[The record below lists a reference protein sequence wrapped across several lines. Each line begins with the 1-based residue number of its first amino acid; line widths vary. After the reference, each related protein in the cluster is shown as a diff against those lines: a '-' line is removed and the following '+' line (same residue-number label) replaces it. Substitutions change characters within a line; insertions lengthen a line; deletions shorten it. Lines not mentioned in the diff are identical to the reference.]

1 LCARHKL
8 MIKKLQLLVRI
19 SRSHQIARRYFVVNG
34 FDGALTMLGLLT
46 GFYVA
51 GTSDL
56 QTVLNACVGAAV
68 ALGVSGI
75 SSAYISESA
84 EKRQELESLEQS
96 MIADLGDTAHGKA
109 ARFMPLVVALVNGMA
124 PFLIAII
131 IIFPV
136 WFSVWSPG
144 VLNKPIEFSVLIA
157 FCLIFLLGVFLG
169 RVGGTFWLWSGL
181 KALGVA
187 LLTGA
192 LILALSP

>member
-1 LCARHKL
+1 
-8 MIKKLQLLVRI
+8 
-19 SRSHQIARRYFVVNG
+19 
-34 FDGALTMLGLLT
+34 MLGLLT

-56 QTVLNACVGAAV
+56 QTVLNACLGAAV

-84 EKRQELESLEQS
+84 EKKQELESLEQS
-96 MIADLGDTAHGKA
+96 MIADLGDTAHGEA
-109 ARFMPLVVALVNGMA
+109 ARLMPLVVALVNGMA

-131 IIFPV
+131 IISPV
-136 WFSVWSPG
+136 WFSVLSPG
-144 VLNKPIEFSVLIA
+144 VLDKPIEFSALIA

-187 LLTGA
+187 LLTGL

>member
-1 LCARHKL
+1 
-8 MIKKLQLLVRI
+8 MIKKLQLLIRI
-19 SRSHQIARRYFVVNG
+19 SRSKQIARRYFVVNG

-51 GTSDL
+51 GTTDM

-84 EKRQELESLEQS
+84 EKKQELEKLEQA
-96 MIADLGDTAHGKA
+96 MIADLGDTAHGEA
-109 ARFMPLVVALVNGMA
+109 ARLMPLVVALVNGMA

-131 IIFPV
+131 IISPV
-136 WFSVWSPG
+136 WISVWSQGLP
-144 VLNKPIEFSVLIA
+144 NEPITISALIA
-157 FCLIFLLGVFLG
+157 FGLIFLLGVFLG
-169 RVGGTFWLWSGL
+169 RVGGTLWLWSGL

-187 LLTGA
+187 LLTGL
-192 LILALSP
+192 LILILSP